1 MTDTREQISQLL
13 REASETH
20 HRVFR
25 IVDGADDD
33 WASWYAWWLINLSE
47 LPALLETTP
56 VRSELIYLLVD
67 LDKLYTAEQP
77 GEPWES
83 YYARRILDHFHPVP
97 PDPCESFR
105 SDQAGDTECIPAAS
119 RPARP
124 GPHRRANY
132 RPWKR
137 GSRLSTKA

>member
-1 MTDTREQISQLL
+1 MTGTQEQISQLL

-33 WASWYAWWLINLSE
+33 WASWYAWWLIHLSE

-56 VRSELIYLLVD
+56 VRSELIYLLVN

-83 YYARRILDHFHPVP
+83 YYARRILDHFHP
-97 PDPCESFR
+97 
-105 SDQAGDTECIPAAS
+105 AHA
-119 RPARP
+119 
-124 GPHRRANY
+124 
-132 RPWKR
+132 
-137 GSRLSTKA
+137 

>member
-1 MTDTREQISQLL
+1 MTATPEQISQLL

-67 LDKLYTAEQP
+67 LDKLYTAEQAVHAADDTV
-77 GEPWES
+77 GS
-83 YYARRILDHFHPVP
+83 ALARVQQRW
-97 PDPCESFR
+97 
-105 SDQAGDTECIPAAS
+105 AAT
-119 RPARP
+119 PL
-124 GPHRRANY
+124 N
-132 RPWKR
+132 
-137 GSRLSTKA
+137 GSRSG

>member
-1 MTDTREQISQLL
+1 MTGDAGPAGDNLDPTLRPRPEQLRRNQMNATGEQISQLL

-47 LPALLETTP
+47 LPALLQTTP

-83 YYARRILDHFHPVP
+83 WYARRILDRF
-97 PDPCESFR
+97 
-105 SDQAGDTECIPAAS
+105 
-119 RPARP
+119 RPAQAR
-124 GPHRRANY
+124 
-132 RPWKR
+132 
-137 GSRLSTKA
+137 S

>member
-1 MTDTREQISQLL
+1 MTATREQISQLL

-47 LPALLETTP
+47 LPGLLETTP

-83 YYARRILDHFHPVP
+83 YYALRILDHFRP
-97 PDPCESFR
+97 
-105 SDQAGDTECIPAAS
+105 S
-119 RPARP
+119 RA
-124 GPHRRANY
+124 
-132 RPWKR
+132 
-137 GSRLSTKA
+137 